1 MSKARILILD
11 EPCAG
16 LDPVAREE
24 FLDFVSRLASRQRGA
39 PTIVF
44 VTHNVD
50 EIMPCFT
57 HAALLADGDF
67 VAAGPLRDVLK
78 TSQLR
83 ATFGEWVKLRR
94 TGDRYRLKVE
104 W

>member
-24 FLDFVSRLASRQRGA
+24 FLDFIERLASRQRGA

-44 VTHNVD
+44 VTHHVE
-50 EIMPCFT
+50 EIVPCFT
-57 HAALLADGDF
+57 HAAMLAGGEF
-67 VAAGPLRDVLK
+67 VAAGPIDSVLK
-78 TSQLR
+78 TSKLR
-83 ATFGEWVKLRR
+83 ATFGNEVKLRR
-94 TGDRYRLKVE
+94 GGGRYRLAVG
-104 W
+104 